1 MTAADIM
8 TAEIAPGGVIGDEGD
23 LMTVELKVTPREIKL
38 LMIALNSAD
47 RYMMDFLAQHV
58 PTSTANLRRWDS
70 VLDYVKDKALAE
82 GM

>member
-1 MTAADIM
+1 MTVADIM

-47 RYMMDFLAQHV
+47 RYMMDFLAKDV
-58 PTSTANLRRWDS
+58 PTSTANLRRWDA